1 MIRPAPAVLAAL
13 LILAGGSA
21 PVWAAQ
27 KPAPGAPAPQAIT
40 APTAADWRTPD
51 PQDIL
56 VIDTNKG
63 RILVELAPLAAPNH
77 VARLRELTRKG
88 LYDGRSFFRV
98 IDAFMAQ
105 TGDPEDRG
113 TGGSDL
119 PDLAAEFTFRRGA
132 DPAFAPVTGSDRTY
146 SRAAGVQLGMFGP
159 FPVATQPDGQMF
171 ATRDG
176 KVDATAW
183 FCPGVVGAART
194 GGDVNSANS
203 QFFIMTGENPD
214 LNGQYTVWG
223 HVVGPMDAVLAL
235 QPGAAGS
242 GTVPEATRDSM
253 VRVRI
258 ASDIP
263 EAERPS
269 AQVLDVRS
277 PRFAQIVEERRA
289 ARGAQFSIC
298 DITLPAQI
306 SN

>member
-1 MIRPAPAVLAAL
+1 LIRPAPAVLAAL

-132 DPAFAPVTGSDRTY
+132 ETPFVRVADQTVAEIGFIGSLPVMTQS
-146 SRAAGVQLGMFGP
+146 SQLMP
-159 FPVATQPDGQMF
+159 MTADGRVSGW
-171 ATRDG
+171 AL
-176 KVDATAW
+176 
-183 FCPGVVGAART
+183 FCPGVAGMARGGAP
-194 GGDVNSANS
+194 DSANS
-203 QFFIMTGENPD
+203 QFFLMRQAYPSLEKRYTAFGRVISGLEVVRAIKTGEPVD
-214 LNGQYTVWG
+214 PPQDVMIR
-223 HVVGPMDAVLAL
+223 VQVLADM
-235 QPGAAGS
+235 PAS
-242 GTVPEATRDSM
+242 SRPR
-253 VRVRI
+253 VRVI
-258 ASDIP
+258 
-263 EAERPS
+263 ET
-269 AQVLDVRS
+269 
-277 PRFAQIVEERRA
+277 
-289 ARGAQFSIC
+289 RGAWFAAEIARVRASLGADFTACAISI
-298 DITLPAQI
+298 P
-306 SN
+306 SEVK

>member
-1 MIRPAPAVLAAL
+1 LIRPAPAVLAAL
-13 LILAGGSA
+13 LILAGRSA

-132 DPAFAPVTGSDRTY
+132 ETPFVRVADQTVAEIGFIGSLPVMTQS
-146 SRAAGVQLGMFGP
+146 SQLMP
-159 FPVATQPDGQMF
+159 MTADGRVSGW
-171 ATRDG
+171 AL
-176 KVDATAW
+176 
-183 FCPGVVGAART
+183 FCPGVAGMARGGAL
-194 GGDVNSANS
+194 DSANS
-203 QFFIMTGENPD
+203 QFFLMRQAYPSLEKRYTAFGRVISGLEVVRAIKTGEPVD
-214 LNGQYTVWG
+214 PPQDVMIR
-223 HVVGPMDAVLAL
+223 VQVLADM
-235 QPGAAGS
+235 PAS
-242 GTVPEATRDSM
+242 SRPR
-253 VRVRI
+253 VRVI
-258 ASDIP
+258 
-263 EAERPS
+263 ET
-269 AQVLDVRS
+269 
-277 PRFAQIVEERRA
+277 
-289 ARGAQFSIC
+289 RGAWFAAEIARVRASLGADFTACAISI
-298 DITLPAQI
+298 P
-306 SN
+306 SEVK

>member
-63 RILVELAPLAAPNH
+63 RILVELAPMAAPNH

-132 DPAFAPVTGSDRTY
+132 ET
-146 SRAAGVQLGMFGP
+146 P
-159 FPVATQPDGQMF
+159 F
-171 ATRDG
+171 
-176 KVDATAW
+176 
-183 FCPGVVGAART
+183 
-194 GGDVNSANS
+194 
-203 QFFIMTGENPD
+203 
-214 LNGQYTVWG
+214 
-223 HVVGPMDAVLAL
+223 
-235 QPGAAGS
+235 
-242 GTVPEATRDSM
+242 
-253 VRVRI
+253 VRV
-258 ASDIP
+258 ADQTV
-263 EAERPS
+263 AEIGFIGS
-269 AQVLDVRS
+269 
-277 PRFAQIVEERRA
+277 
-289 ARGAQFSIC
+289 
-298 DITLPAQI
+298 LPVM
-306 SN
+306 

>member
-1 MIRPAPAVLAAL
+1 LIRPAPAVLAAL

-63 RILVELAPLAAPNH
+63 RILVELAPMAAPNH

-132 DPAFAPVTGSDRTY
+132 ETPFVRVADQTVAEIGFIGSLPVMTQS
-146 SRAAGVQLGMFGP
+146 SQLMP
-159 FPVATQPDGQMF
+159 MTADGRVSGW
-171 ATRDG
+171 AL
-176 KVDATAW
+176 
-183 FCPGVVGAART
+183 FCPGVAGMARGGAL
-194 GGDVNSANS
+194 DSANS
-203 QFFIMTGENPD
+203 QFFLMRQAYPSLEKRYTAFGRVISGLEVVRAIKTGEPVD
-214 LNGQYTVWG
+214 PPQDVMIR
-223 HVVGPMDAVLAL
+223 VQVLADM
-235 QPGAAGS
+235 PAS
-242 GTVPEATRDSM
+242 SRPR
-253 VRVRI
+253 VRVI
-258 ASDIP
+258 
-263 EAERPS
+263 ET
-269 AQVLDVRS
+269 
-277 PRFAQIVEERRA
+277 
-289 ARGAQFSIC
+289 RGAWFAAEIARVRASLGADFTACAISI
-298 DITLPAQI
+298 P
-306 SN
+306 SEVK

>member
-132 DPAFAPVTGSDRTY
+132 ETPFVRVADQTVAEIGFIGSLPVMTQS
-146 SRAAGVQLGMFGP
+146 SQLMP
-159 FPVATQPDGQMF
+159 MTADGRVSGW
-171 ATRDG
+171 AL
-176 KVDATAW
+176 
-183 FCPGVVGAART
+183 FCPGVAGMARGGAP
-194 GGDVNSANS
+194 DSANS
-203 QFFIMTGENPD
+203 QFFLMRQAYPSLEKRYTAFGRVISGLEVVRAIKTGEPVD
-214 LNGQYTVWG
+214 PPQDVMTRVQ
-223 HVVGPMDAVLAL
+223 VLADM
-235 QPGAAGS
+235 PAS
-242 GTVPEATRDSM
+242 SRPK
-253 VRVRI
+253 VRVI
-258 ASDIP
+258 
-263 EAERPS
+263 ET
-269 AQVLDVRS
+269 
-277 PRFAQIVEERRA
+277 
-289 ARGAQFSIC
+289 RGAWFAAEIARVRASLGADFTACAISI
-298 DITLPAQI
+298 P
-306 SN
+306 SEVK

>member
-1 MIRPAPAVLAAL
+1 MRPAPAVLAAL

-132 DPAFAPVTGSDRTY
+132 ETPFVRVADQTVAEIGFIGSLPVMTQS
-146 SRAAGVQLGMFGP
+146 SQLMP
-159 FPVATQPDGQMF
+159 MTADGRVSGW
-171 ATRDG
+171 AL
-176 KVDATAW
+176 
-183 FCPGVVGAART
+183 FCPGVAGMARGGAP
-194 GGDVNSANS
+194 DSANS
-203 QFFIMTGENPD
+203 QFFLMRQAYPSLEKRYTAFGRVISGLEVVRTIKTGEPVD
-214 LNGQYTVWG
+214 PPQDVMIR
-223 HVVGPMDAVLAL
+223 VQVLADM
-235 QPGAAGS
+235 PAS
-242 GTVPEATRDSM
+242 SRPR
-253 VRVRI
+253 VRVI
-258 ASDIP
+258 
-263 EAERPS
+263 ET
-269 AQVLDVRS
+269 
-277 PRFAQIVEERRA
+277 
-289 ARGAQFSIC
+289 RGAWFAAEIARVRASLGADFTACAISI
-298 DITLPAQI
+298 P
-306 SN
+306 SEVK

>member
-1 MIRPAPAVLAAL
+1 MRPAPAVLAAL

-132 DPAFAPVTGSDRTY
+132 ETPFVRVADQTVAEIGFIGSLPVMTQS
-146 SRAAGVQLGMFGP
+146 SQLMP
-159 FPVATQPDGQMF
+159 MTADGRVSGW
-171 ATRDG
+171 AL
-176 KVDATAW
+176 
-183 FCPGVVGAART
+183 FCPGVAGMARGGAL
-194 GGDVNSANS
+194 DSANS
-203 QFFIMTGENPD
+203 QFFLMRQAYPSLEKRYTAFGRVISGLEVVRAIKTGEPVD
-214 LNGQYTVWG
+214 PPQDVMIR
-223 HVVGPMDAVLAL
+223 VQVLADM
-235 QPGAAGS
+235 PAS
-242 GTVPEATRDSM
+242 SRPR
-253 VRVRI
+253 VRVI
-258 ASDIP
+258 
-263 EAERPS
+263 ET
-269 AQVLDVRS
+269 
-277 PRFAQIVEERRA
+277 
-289 ARGAQFSIC
+289 RGAWFAAEIARVRASLGADFTACAISI
-298 DITLPAQI
+298 P
-306 SN
+306 SEVK